1 MTLNIRKSLV
11 LWPLAASTMLQAQT
25 EAGLKDTLPE
35 QKIQDV
41 LISAERLQ
49 LSLSQASRNIQV
61 LTRKDWEHT
70 PVQNLNEALGQVG
83 GLDLRTRGAQG
94 VQADLS
100 LMGGGFDQTLVLLN
114 GMKMNDPQTGHHA
127 LNLPIDLGSLER
139 IEVVKGSASRL
150 YGPGAFAGAVNV
162 VTRVSDENRAFVNL
176 MGGGY
181 GLLNASTGATF
192 GSKNVRNLFTA
203 SLGRSQGYQ
212 PASDFAMY
220 NAYYQADAQVLG
232 GKAKIMAGYNSRNF
246 GANTFYSSN
255 FKNQYEETRTGFV
268 AAEFQKNIGALSLTA
283 RGYWRRHDD
292 MFLLKR
298 DNPAFY
304 KNTHRTDVFGA
315 ELHAAYT
322 SKLGR
327 TALGID
333 YRSEGINS
341 SNLGI
346 RDRDNI
352 GLFLEHK
359 ANFGRFIVTP
369 GVYGNYFSNG
379 GFQAFPGLDLGY
391 QIKGELYAFVSGG
404 RSFRLPTYTDLY
416 YRDPSNIGN
425 PNLRPESAWTGEAGI
440 RQVSKTMRATLAYFY
455 RQGNDMIDYT
465 RSDASTPWQVQN
477 FNSVTT
483 QGLDANMQWTPSN
496 LPLKVSGNYTF
507 LASDIDAGGQQ
518 SKYVLGHLR
527 HQANVGIEY
536 TFAKVL
542 TPSVWYRYGDRL
554 NGDTYRFLDA
564 RLTYALRQQVNFYLE
579 ATNILNEQFRTI
591 GTVALPG
598 IWVRGGAQFGFG
610 L

>member
-1 MTLNIRKSLV
+1 MTLNIPKLLV
-11 LWPLAASTMLQAQT
+11 FTACLAPVILWAQSEASA
-25 EAGLKDTLPE
+25 KDSLPE
-35 QKIQDV
+35 QKIEDV
-41 LISAERLQ
+41 LISSERLQ
-49 LSLSQASRNIQV
+49 LSLSQASRNMQV
-61 LTRKDWEHT
+61 LTRQDWKNS
-70 PVQNLNEALGQVG
+70 PVQNLNEALGQIG
-83 GLDLRTRGAQG
+83 GLDLRTRGPQG

-114 GMKMNDPQTGHHA
+114 GIKMNDPQTGHHA
-127 LNLPIDLGSLER
+127 LNLPVDLGSLER

-162 VTRVSDENRAFVNL
+162 VTRVSDENKGFVNL

-181 GLLNASTGATF
+181 GLLNVSAGATF
-192 GSKNVRNLFTA
+192 GVKKMRNLFSA

-220 NAYYQADAQVLG
+220 NAYYQTDAQVFG
-232 GKAKIMAGYNSRNF
+232 GKAKLMAGYNSRNF

-255 FKNQYEETRTGFV
+255 FKNQYEETRTGFI
-268 AAEFQKNIGALSLTA
+268 AAEFQKTIGALLLTA

-298 DNPAFY
+298 ENPSFY

-315 ELHAAYT
+315 ELHAAYA

-341 SNLGI
+341 SNLGV
-346 RDRDNI
+346 RDRENI
-352 GLFLEHK
+352 GFFLEHK

-416 YRDPSNIGN
+416 YRDPSNLGN
-425 PNLRPESAWTGEAGI
+425 PNLRPESAWTGEAGL
-440 RQVSKTMRATLAYFY
+440 RQVSQTLRATLAYFY
-455 RQGNDMIDYT
+455 RQGTDMIDYT
-465 RSDASTPWQVQN
+465 RLDASTPWQVQN

-483 QGLDANMQWTPSN
+483 QGVDANVQWSPSSS
-496 LPLKVSGNYTF
+496 PFKVSGNYTF
-507 LASDIDAGGQQ
+507 LSSDVDAGAQQ

-542 TPSVWYRYGDRL
+542 TPSIWYRYGDRL

-564 RLTYALRQQVNFYLE
+564 RLSYSLRQQINFYLE
-579 ATNILNEQFRTI
+579 ASNILNEQFRTV

-598 IWVRGGAQFGFG
+598 IWVRGGARFEFG